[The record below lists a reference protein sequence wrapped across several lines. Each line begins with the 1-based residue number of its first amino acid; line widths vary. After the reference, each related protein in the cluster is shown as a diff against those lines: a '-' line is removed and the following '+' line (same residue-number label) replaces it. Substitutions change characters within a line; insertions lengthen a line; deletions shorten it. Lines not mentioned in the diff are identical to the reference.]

1 MLCSLK
7 HLPSHVSVN
16 ACARIAAVVAAA
28 ACLRAGLLSDV
39 SRQADVVERH
49 VLDAGITCFFVDK
62 VEARGGFRL
71 YLLPTFRTSECGLF
85 VLFREKRGC
94 FMLAVNTSLCCS

>member
-7 HLPSHVSVN
+7 HLPGRASVN
-16 ACARIAAVVAAA
+16 ACVRVVTVAAAA

-49 VLDAGITCFFVDK
+49 VLDAGITC
-62 VEARGGFRL
+62 
-71 YLLPTFRTSECGLF
+71 LLLT
-85 VLFREKRGC
+85 K
-94 FMLAVNTSLCCS
+94 